1 MEQAVCAPGWLRR
14 HSMAAGLGA
23 VCAVCVPLATRRGGE
38 ALVSQ

>member
-14 HSMAAGLGA
+14 HSMATGLGA
-23 VCAVCVPLATRRGGE
+23 VCVVCVLLTTHRGGE